1 MANPAKLSLEIG
13 AKIGASF
20 SKSIRKAQRQMLTF
34 NEKVKRSVNDTAA
47 GATKGFKNVIRNDA
61 FQGAAVAAG
70 GLGLALKGAVGTAM
84 NFEKSM
90 QAVKAVTTNLSDK
103 NFVRLQDEAKRLGRT
118 TQFSASEAS
127 GAMEKLAQAGLNAEQ
142 MLVATGPALNL
153 AAAGGIEL
161 SEAADIATN
170 VMGGMSLKVGD
181 LNMVNDVL
189 AKTSSSANTNV
200 REMGEVFEKVGGV
213 APNMG
218 VSIQQIS
225 AMAGVLANSG
235 IKGAEAGTAMKTAML
250 RMASE
255 KTAIKAMKELGVSAT
270 DAQGDMREF
279 PDILR
284 DMGSQMEALGLS
296 ESKRADI
303 QKRVFGL
310 RAAASGA
317 ILQEAAA
324 NGDLAKMID
333 TVTNSEG
340 TAEEQAKTRMKGL
353 AGSVKKLQSAAE
365 GLAIAFGGPLLAP
378 LAAVAETMAAV
389 LGPVAGLLGDMPILA
404 TLLGAVAAAFIGL
417 VVAMPIIGAI
427 TGAVAAFKLT
437 MIGAWVATL
446 GPFALIVAGVA
457 VVISIFML
465 LYKRVEPFRIL
476 VDAIWNEVKFACKAI
491 AAAFMRLPKV
501 VGKVVNEIKHG
512 FKLVMKWFGK
522 LPKRIGKFVK
532 NIGMRFENFFAEL
545 RKKWNGFT
553 EFVGEVIGA
562 IGGVI
567 MAAVRAYIRP
577 WLWLFEQVRGL
588 WNKLLDWIGD
598 LPIVKAGK
606 KLIDNLLKG
615 IQEGW
620 TAFTAWIT
628 EKVEWIKSLNPFKN
642 WRLGSA
648 EKDALGQAGNTRPGA
663 MGSTY
668 TLPAPMASG
677 LGPLLIPQ
685 DPGIG
690 LVQPLPA
697 RARGGPV
704 SSGQSYLVGEEG
716 PELFTAS
723 QSGQILSNRQTM
735 GAMSMAPITNLSQQT
750 TNISN
755 QSKGGELFQPSQAGP
770 MLANRSASVSMAP
783 TINISVANSNASPED
798 IAAAVARGLDDAL
811 MEAEAG
817 VRALLND

>member
-20 SKSIRKAQRQMLTF
+20 AKSIRKAQRQMLTF

-170 VMGGMSLKVGD
+170 VMGGMALKVGD

-218 VSIQQIS
+218 VSVQQIS

-255 KTAIKAMKELGVSAT
+255 KTAIKAMQELGVSAT

-417 VVAMPIIGAI
+417 VIAMPIIGAI

-446 GPFALIVAGVA
+446 GPFALVVAAVA
-457 VVISIFML
+457 VVASIFTL
-465 LYKRVEPFRIL
+465 LYKRVEPFRNL
-476 VDAIWNEVKFACKAI
+476 VDAIWNEVKFATKSI
-491 AAAFMRLPKV
+491 
-501 VGKVVNEIKHG
+501 I
-512 FKLVMKWFGK
+512 KWFGK
-522 LPKRIGKFVK
+522 LPKRIGKIVKKIQMDFESFFVGVK
-532 NIGMRFENFFAEL
+532 Q
-545 RKKWNGFT
+545 KWTAFT
-553 EFVGEVIGA
+553 EFVGKAISA
-562 IGGVI
+562 IGSLI
-567 MAAVRAYIRP
+567 MAGIRLYFSP
-577 WLWLFEQVRGL
+577 WINFFNFVKGL
-588 WNKLLDWIGD
+588 WDGLIEFISDLDM
-598 LPIVKAGK
+598 VKAGK
-606 KLIDNLLKG
+606 ELIDRMLDGIKEGWGKFKNW
-615 IQEGW
+615 IQEKMGW
-620 TAFTAWIT
+620 LAT
-628 EKVEWIKSLNPFKN
+628 LNPFNGANYEMPPGGQAQNVKPGD
-642 WRLGSA
+642 LGSTY
-648 EKDALGQAGNTRPGA
+648 KPGPGA
-663 MGSTY
+663 M
-668 TLPAPMASG
+668 SG
-677 LGPLLIPQ
+677 LSPLTIPTA
-685 DPGIG
+685 PTIG

-704 SSGQSYLVGEEG
+704 SRGQSYLVGESG
-716 PELFTAS
+716 PELFQPS

-735 GAMSMAPITNLSQQT
+735 GAMSMAP
-750 TNISN
+750 
-755 QSKGGELFQPSQAGP
+755 
-770 MLANRSASVSMAP
+770 
-783 TINISVANSNASPED
+783 TININVANSNASPED

>member
-70 GLGLALKGAVGTAM
+70 GLGLALKGAIGTAM

-103 NFVRLQDEAKRLGRT
+103 DFVKLQDEAKRLGRT

-170 VMGGMSLKVGD
+170 VMGGMALKVGD

-255 KTAIKAMKELGVSAT
+255 GTAIKAMKELGVSAT

-324 NGDLAKMID
+324 NGELAKMLD

-417 VVAMPIIGAI
+417 VIAMPIIGAI

-446 GPFALIVAGVA
+446 GPAALVFAAVA

-465 LYKRVEPFRIL
+465 LYKRVEPFRNFCN
-476 VDAIWNEVKFACKAI
+476 AIGNEVKFATKSVI
-491 AAAFMRLPKV
+491 
-501 VGKVVNEIKHG
+501 
-512 FKLVMKWFGK
+512 KWFGK
-522 LPKRIGKFVK
+522 LPKRIGKIINHIKFFFTDLFAKVS
-532 NIGMRFENFFAEL
+532 GM
-545 RKKWNGFT
+545 WNSFT
-553 EFVGEVIGA
+553 DFIGA
-562 IGGVI
+562 VVEFIGSVI
-567 MAAVRAYIRP
+567 KAAVMAYIRP
-577 WLWLFEQVRGL
+577 WMWMFEQVRGL
-588 WNKLLDWIGD
+588 WNKLLDWIGN

-606 KLIDNLLKG
+606 ELIDNLLKG

-642 WRLGSA
+642 WRLRAA
-648 EKDALGQAGNTRPGA
+648 EQDALKNAGNVRPGA
-663 MGSTY
+663 FGSTY
-668 TLPAPMASG
+668 PVSPSASSAFNIPPSG
-677 LGPLLIPQ
+677 LT
-685 DPGIG
+685 
-690 LVQPLPA
+690 VPLPA
-697 RARGGPV
+697 RALGGPV
-704 SSGQSYLVGEEG
+704 SSGQSYLVGERG
-716 PELFTAS
+716 PELFTPS
-723 QSGQILSNRQTM
+723 QSGEILSNRQTM
-735 GAMSMAPITNLSQQT
+735 GLGS
-750 TNISN
+750 
-755 QSKGGELFQPSQAGP
+755 
-770 MLANRSASVSMAP
+770 SATMSMAP
-783 TINISVANSNASPED
+783 TININVANSNASPDD

>member
-1 MANPAKLSLEIG
+1 LANPAKLSLEIG
-13 AKIGASF
+13 AKVGASF

-34 NEKVKRSVNDTAA
+34 NEKVKRSINDTAA

-70 GLGLALKGAVGTAM
+70 GLGLALKGAIGTAM

-90 QAVKAVTTNLSDK
+90 QAVKAVTTDLSDRD
-103 NFVRLQDEAKRLGRT
+103 FVRLQDEAKRLGRT

-127 GAMEKLAQAGLNAEQ
+127 AGMEKLAQAGLNAEQ

-161 SEAADIATN
+161 SQAANIATN
-170 VMGGMSLKVGD
+170 VMGGMALKVGD

-200 REMGEVFEKVGGV
+200 LEMGQVFEKVGGV

-270 DAQGDMREF
+270 DAQGDMRQF

-417 VVAMPIIGAI
+417 VIAMPIIGAI

-446 GPFALIVAGVA
+446 GPVALVIAAVA
-457 VVISIFML
+457 VVASIFML
-465 LYKRVEPFRIL
+465 LYKRVEPFRNF
-476 VDAIWNEVKFACKAI
+476 VDAIWNEVKFATKSI
-491 AAAFMRLPKV
+491 
-501 VGKVVNEIKHG
+501 I
-512 FKLVMKWFGK
+512 KWFGK
-522 LPKRIGKFVK
+522 LPKRIGKIVK

-545 RKKWNGFT
+545 RQKWTAFT
-553 EFVGEVIGA
+553 DFVGAVVEF

-567 MAAVRAYIRP
+567 MAAVHAYIRP
-577 WLWLFEQVRGL
+577 WLWLFGQVRGL
-588 WNKLLDWIGD
+588 WNKLLDWIGN
-598 LPIVKAGK
+598 LPIVQAGK
-606 KLIDNLLKG
+606 ELIDKMLKG

-648 EKDALGQAGNTRPGA
+648 EKDALGQAGNVQPGA

-668 TLPAPMASG
+668 NPHSSVSR
-677 LGPLLIPQ
+677 GPGPISIPQ
-685 DPGIG
+685 APGIG
-690 LVQPLPA
+690 LVTPLPA

-704 SSGQSYLVGEEG
+704 SSGQSYLVGERG
-716 PELFTAS
+716 PELFQPS
-723 QSGQILSNRQTM
+723 RSGQILSNRQTM
-735 GAMSMAPITNLSQQT
+735 GA
-750 TNISN
+750 
-755 QSKGGELFQPSQAGP
+755 ELFQPSQAGA
-770 MLANRSASVSMAP
+770 MLANRSASMSMAP
-783 TINISVANSNASPED
+783 TININVANSNASPED